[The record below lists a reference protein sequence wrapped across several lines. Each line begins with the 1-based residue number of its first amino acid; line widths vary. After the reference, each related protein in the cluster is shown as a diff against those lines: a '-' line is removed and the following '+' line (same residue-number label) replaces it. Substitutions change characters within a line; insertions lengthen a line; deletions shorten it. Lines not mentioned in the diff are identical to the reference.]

1 MVMVVEDDARVREV
15 VRRTL
20 QWGGYAV
27 IEAADGTEAVGLLT
41 DRIRVDLLLVELE
54 MPGLPGEEVAR
65 WFRAARR
72 DLKVLFVS
80 GVTDRLF
87 ANRPL
92 SPAAEAF
99 LEKPF
104 TQSGLLEAVALLLFG
119 TRNTPADWP
128 WDILH

>member
-1 MVMVVEDDARVREV
+1 MVVEDDARVREV

-20 QWGGYAV
+20 QRGGYAV
-27 IEAADGTEAVGLLT
+27 IEAADSREAVALLT
-41 DRIRVDLLLVELE
+41 DHIRVDLLLVDLE

-65 WFRAARR
+65 RFCAARC

-119 TRNTPADWP
+119 TKNTPPDWP
-128 WDILH
+128 WHILH

>member
-1 MVMVVEDDARVREV
+1 MVVEDDARVREV

-20 QWGGYAV
+20 QRGGYAV
-27 IEAADGTEAVGLLT
+27 VEAADSAEAVALLT
-41 DRIRVDLLLVELE
+41 DHIRVDLLLVDLE

-65 WFRAARR
+65 RFRAARR
-72 DLKVLFVS
+72 ELKVLFVS

-119 TRNTPADWP
+119 TKNTPPDWP
-128 WDILH
+128 WHILH